1 MLVHVCVCTF
11 LSVNIPHNMPHSN
24 FFFFTYYGKIIFL
37 MTQLKEKKWHNILQR
52 MSEIQQMVFFLS
64 QSSLRRKR
72 IFFTSQ
78 CMKNQHKKRGE
89 RVEMHQF
96 RHGINFITYAHV
108 TLPRNIY
115 DFLIKSNMI
124 SYHVFLNSNITY
136 CYYYY
141 CHWERVSHTI
151 VTHAVKDDDKKDL
164 NVVLVWWVV
173 IF

>member
-24 FFFFTYYGKIIFL
+24 FFFTYYGKIIFL

-89 RVEMHQF
+89 RVEMHQI

-115 DFLIKSNMI
+115 MIFLSNQTWYRIMP
-124 SYHVFLNSNITY
+124 F
-136 CYYYY
+136 
-141 CHWERVSHTI
+141 
-151 VTHAVKDDDKKDL
+151 
-164 NVVLVWWVV
+164 
-173 IF
+173 